1 MNRVFIGI
9 GSNIDP
15 YRHIERALHCLAREH
30 RLVQSSSLTVTAPVG
45 FAAQPDFVNGA
56 ALVETEL
63 DFDAFTR
70 YCKAL
75 EQRLGRVKTV
85 NKFGP
90 RTIDL
95 DIVIWNDT
103 VVDDDYHTRDF
114 LRNAIEELRG
124 RFASAPPHLPEISA
138 D

>member
-1 MNRVFIGI
+1 VNRVFIGI

-15 YRHIERALHCLAREH
+15 YRNIERALDRLARHH
-30 RLVQSSSLTVTAPVG
+30 RLVRSSSFTVTAPVG

-63 DFDAFTR
+63 DIEAFTR
-70 YCKAL
+70 YCKTL
-75 EQRLGRVKTV
+75 EQRLGRVKTA
-85 NKFGP
+85 NKSGP

-103 VVDDDYHTRDF
+103 VVDDDFYTRDF

-124 RFASAPPHLPEISA
+124 SFASAPPHLPEISA